1 MKAKKFERQF
11 DEGVDITATL
21 DLSKTKRVQQGQRSE
36 MPPNQEL
43 IVEEIRRYR
52 DAKAQ
57 EYGYDVKVAVADFEK
72 AHAVL
77 MQRRQLSI
85 PASGVQSAPRT
96 PRQTY

>member
-1 MKAKKFERQF
+1 
-11 DEGVDITATL
+11 
-21 DLSKTKRVQQGQRSE
+21 
-36 MPPNQEL
+36 MPPNQDL

-57 EYGYDVKVAVADFEK
+57 EYGHDVKAAVDDFET

-85 PASGVQSAPRT
+85 PARVLQSPPRT
-96 PRQTY
+96 AHPKI